1 MCMRPQRRRPR
12 PRFCGSLRGPEPAD
26 WDCAADCGRR
36 PTPRAPALAAGD
48 TYLREWAVWSVRN
61 LCEVSCEAAAI
72 IAELQPQGVEQSGDL
87 ARMGV
92 QVAWD
97 EERRKPVI
105 KQLPRRPAAAA
116 AAAAEPQPAAD
127 ATPVVAA
134 TGSTTTRRA
143 TAWWEEQQQDLEK
156 NENNK
161 EEKDE
166 EEDASSS

>member
-1 MCMRPQRRRPR
+1 MRPQRRRPR
-12 PRFCGSLRGPEPAD
+12 PRFCGSLSSPEPAD
-26 WDCAADCGRR
+26 WDCATDCATDCWRR
-36 PTPRAPALAAGD
+36 PTPRAPAPAAGD

-143 TAWWEEQQQDLEK
+143 TAWWEEQQDREK
-156 NENNK
+156 NENK
-161 EEKDE
+161 EEKEE
-166 EEDASSS
+166 EEDASS